1 MVKRGQSCPRLRP
14 RQFGYPLSFRGQ
26 VRGAQSLLPCFP
38 ATALLPWRPP
48 SLARVPV
55 SPVPRGQ
62 RHYEGATTS
71 RLRMPGRLSVSLSG
85 VRATLRSSCSPWRR
99 SRMVGGPVRARAL
112 GQPAAQLPAH
122 SHADAGGISQ
132 VPRRSIPYLCPGP
145 RPRPDRR
152 SLTLTVSSMLP
163 PLNPQRRLQ
172 RSLFRGY
179 SRGFG
184 ICCLRFTTGVAAR
197 RARLASGW
205 LADLY
210 REGVEPSGSR
220 RKVSELHVHPP
231 LLSFSCRK
239 DRQRQA
245 GRADLAA
252 RGAEGSCQTIQARSH
267 LACGRVLHPA
277 ARRAAQPC
285 LVL

>member
-1 MVKRGQSCPRLRP
+1 MKALRLPACACPVAYLFRYPGSARPSALRARL
-14 RQFGYPLSFRGQ
+14 G
-26 VRGAQSLLPCFP
+26 GAPGWLEDPSGPGHLVS
-38 ATALLPWRPP
+38 RPP
-48 SLARVPV
+48 SC
-55 SPVPRGQ
+55 
-62 RHYEGATTS
+62 RH
-71 RLRMPGRLSVSLSG
+71 
-85 VRATLRSSCSPWRR
+85 TLTP
-99 SRMVGGPVRARAL
+99 
-112 GQPAAQLPAH
+112 
-122 SHADAGGISQ
+122 DAGGISQ

-184 ICCLRFTTGVAAR
+184 TCCLRFTTGVAAR

-252 RGAEGSCQTIQARSH
+252 
-267 LACGRVLHPA
+267 
-277 ARRAAQPC
+277 
-285 LVL
+285 